1 MENAGTAAVSTHP
14 TSDDKKKIVTEAR
27 REAKRVYM
35 AARYADPAFREA
47 KKRDVLQ
54 RYHDLNPDARWGVRG
69 RRPKKSQDL
78 GIPAAVVILAGAALG
93 AAVAA
98 AF

>member
-1 MENAGTAAVSTHP
+1 MESAGTAAVSTPP
-14 TSDDKKKIVTEAR
+14 TDGDKKKIVTEAR
-27 REAKRVYM
+27 REAKRAYM

-54 RYHDLNPDARWGVRG
+54 RYHDLNPEARWGVRG
-69 RRPKKSQDL
+69 RRPKRSP
-78 GIPAAVVILAGAALG
+78 GIGVSAAVAILAGAALG

>member
-1 MENAGTAAVSTHP
+1 MARSGTAAVSAPP
-14 TSDDKKKIVTEAR
+14 TDGDKKKIVTEAR
-27 REAKRVYM
+27 REAKRAYM

-54 RYHDLNPDARWGVRG
+54 RYHDLNPEARWGVRG
-69 RRPKKSQDL
+69 RRPKKSPDL